1 MAKLGINT
9 GSAPDAGDGDSLQQ
23 GAIKINSNFDEVYTL
38 LGNGT
43 ALAPGIVTSI
53 VGGNNIAVSTS
64 VGQVTLNVTGN
75 TWDDNTTG
83 IHTLSNVGI
92 GTTNAT
98 DELKVSGTVKTDQIV
113 VVGVSTFLNDV
124 NFNYDLTIGEDAS
137 LERNLKVTGVSTF
150 VGESNFNDSVLIAGI
165 TTCSNDLDVSND
177 IIVGGGVSVA
187 DISTFADGIRIG
199 SSSQSIVP
207 SGSNDVTFK
216 NAFTGGAIKLR
227 AAGNV
232 EIQSYQGSTLLK
244 TNTQAVTQ
252 GGLSLYY
259 ATGLGAE
266 SKKLETT
273 NTGVTVTGALNATS
287 FVGDGSGLTGINATG
302 TGVSISDGGS
312 FIGVASAINF
322 GSNLSV
328 SSISA
333 GIVTVTGQAGGGST
347 ANVVTNSLVV
357 SGVSTFAGIITAS
370 QIRFGS
376 IGTFTD
382 LNSDMR
388 QANTLTFGDGEMA
401 MFTRLDGANS
411 YSQIVVDNYPLYI
424 GTQGEQSGNYYYT
437 SLLTI
442 DPGNDSG
449 TVGTNDAYSALGH
462 GKNISD
468 GAGGNTLFR
477 LRTTGT
483 GTTAFGDFDVV
494 SGDITATNNIKV
506 SGVSTFTGNVS
517 FASSALFGDSDKILL
532 GSDNDFE
539 IYHDGSNGF
548 IENATGELYIR
559 DTNASGT
566 NRIFIQAKS
575 GEDGIIAYEDGQV
588 ELFYDDSKKFE
599 TTNTGVTVT
608 GAVNATSFVGDGSG
622 LSGVNATGTGV
633 SAFNSGAFVGVA
645 SAFNFADNLTLSP
658 ISAGLVTVTA
668 GAASTADVRTNTLNV
683 SGMTTLAM
691 GYYGSGSE
699 VRFYSEESSG
709 GSLSISHA
717 AGNPNGVY
725 MRFASHDGD
734 DATIET
740 DSNANMTIDA
750 GANIHL
756 KVNGDS
762 VLSGTE
768 NSGTTL
774 YYSSA
779 PKLGTTSGGINVT
792 GHVETDT
799 LNVSGISSIG
809 GNIIVGHNPSTQGSG
824 SILKANELNLT
835 GPNSGDSNSTYY
847 SNIRANKVGG
857 GFKYDIEFHSN
868 GYSSGDIGDFIFYRR
883 GTSSQR
889 YERMRLSGE
898 TGKLTVTG
906 DGSFAGSLIS
916 PYTGSTKTYTV
927 TTATKTAAH
936 RYNGTGSGT
945 GYLID
950 GVEAPFLTLT
960 PGRTYRFTNDNTG
973 SHPLKFYLE
982 ADKTTEYTTGVTFN
996 NAYTEITVSDTT
1008 PQVLHYQ
1015 CTNHAYMGNA
1025 VNTNTNKVQTPYS
1038 ASVGAGSSVNGVD
1051 SPALTLSH
1059 NNPILTGT
1067 AGTTGQIKQIGGAPF
1082 YYDGSSW
1089 REFVLSSGTPVTVPE
1104 DTDWDNVIYR
1114 NTFDSNFVDAKFNVN
1129 GTVGSGATIAG
1140 SPVKVGGGSFRI
1152 AGNQVGAGVSYPNRS
1167 EYNFTGSWTIEGWL
1181 FLDSYVS
1188 NRDYIIV
1195 SMSRHQG
1202 ASDDDWVFGYYTT
1215 SNGNI
1220 GFVWNN
1226 ERDTGATL
1234 LKSIPNADVES
1245 DWKNKWRHIAL
1256 VKEGSD
1262 GSLHFYVDG
1271 VEDSLT
1277 ANGNT
1282 TDNNIVNNNQHSL
1295 IIGGIPDSAGPVV
1308 NNITYNNNYTGDYS
1322 LDDLR
1327 ITAGVGTAGQRYTS
1341 VGSSTAQVFTP
1352 STVALP
1358 TTGTLSSN
1366 TNPPGDKYGEIVLG
1380 GSPSW
1385 VGTSGITVSQQS
1397 SGNYRLTFATSHTN
1411 SNDYFVL
1418 TQAMDQGFASYVGVA
1433 RSTSHV
1439 DFSVNRESNDAAV
1452 DTGSLSVQI
1461 KNHS

>member
-9 GSAPDAGDGDSLQQ
+9 GSAPDAGDGDNLQQ

-150 VGESNFNDSVLIAGI
+150 VGESNFNDSVLITGI
-165 TTCSNDLDVSND
+165 TTCNSLIDANGDLDVDGHTELDNLRVSGVATFASNVYTGQ
-177 IIVGGGVSVA
+177 ITATSLSLSSGGISASGNNANLNWGTGNFYFNGGGDPEIGWVSGN
-187 DISTFADGIRIG
+187 GIIR
-199 SSSQSIVP
+199 SL
-207 SGSNDVTFK
+207 
-216 NAFTGGAIKLR
+216 GA
-227 AAGNV
+227 
-232 EIQSYQGSTLLK
+232 GSTIFIK
-244 TNTQAVTQ
+244 
-252 GGLSLYY
+252 GGNPGENMGVFRANGASELYY
-259 ATGLGAE
+259 NNA
-266 SKKLETT
+266 KKIETT
-273 NTGVTVTGALNATS
+273 NAGVTVTGALNATS

-333 GIVTVTGQAGGGST
+333 GIVTVTGQAGGAST
-347 ANVVTNSLVV
+347 ANVVTDSLVV
-357 SGVSTFAGIITAS
+357 SGVSTFTGFATFESHLSLGNNDQIRLGSGDLMKMYYSSAGDVGAFVESHNNDLHLVGSTNGGVRIITYNQDSLVAN
-370 QIRFGS
+370 RLGS
-376 IGTFTD
+376 VD
-382 LNSDMR
+382 LYHN
-388 QANTLTFGDGEMA
+388 
-401 MFTRLDGANS
+401 GAKKFE
-411 YSQIVVDNYPLYI
+411 
-424 GTQGEQSGNYYYT
+424 TT
-437 SLLTI
+437 
-442 DPGNDSG
+442 
-449 TVGTNDAYSALGH
+449 
-462 GKNISD
+462 
-468 GAGGNTLFR
+468 GAGVTV
-477 LRTTGT
+477 TGT
-483 GTTAFGDFDVV
+483 AF
-494 SGDITATNNIKV
+494 SNQLNV
-506 SGVSTFTGNVS
+506 SGVSTFTGD
-517 FASSALFGDSDKILL
+517 ADFGGDITIGKGGPKIKISD
-532 GSDNDFE
+532 DFE
-539 IYHDGSNGF
+539 IYSTNLDVYLRSLNEDIYIANNNNTLAKFGF
-548 IENATGELYIR
+548 NYDSVELYQ
-559 DTNASGT
+559 NGT
-566 NRIFIQAKS
+566 KR
-575 GEDGIIAYEDGQV
+575 
-588 ELFYDDSKKFE
+588 LE
-599 TTNTGVTVT
+599 TTSTGVTIT

-658 ISAGLVTVTA
+658 VSAGLVTVTA
-668 GAASTADVRTNTLNV
+668 GAASTANV
-683 SGMTTLAM
+683 
-691 GYYGSGSE
+691 
-699 VRFYSEESSG
+699 V
-709 GSLSISHA
+709 
-717 AGNPNGVY
+717 
-725 MRFASHDGD
+725 
-734 DATIET
+734 T
-740 DSNANMTIDA
+740 DS
-750 GANIHL
+750 L
-756 KVNGDS
+756 V
-762 VLSGTE
+762 
-768 NSGTTL
+768 
-774 YYSSA
+774 
-779 PKLGTTSGGINVT
+779 
-792 GHVETDT
+792 
-799 LNVSGISSIG
+799 VSGISTFTGLIDCNASISLADG
-809 GNIIVGHNPSTQGSG
+809 GIISLGTDNDLQIRHNGSHSQIRDVGTGNLLITGSSIVLTDSAANETLASFTENASADLYYDGSKKFETTGYGVTVTGGLSVSGISTINGNIIVGHNPSVQGTG
-824 SILKANELNLT
+824 SILKAHELNLT
-835 GPNSGDSNSTYY
+835 GPNSSDSNSSYY
-847 SNIRANKVGG
+847 SNIRANKVGS
-857 GFKYDIEFHSN
+857 GFKYDLEFHSN
-868 GYSSGDIGDFIFYRR
+868 GYSSGDIGDFIFYKR

-889 YERMRLSGE
+889 TERMRLSGE

-906 DGSFAGSLIS
+906 DGSFGGSLIS
-916 PYTGSTKTYTV
+916 PYTGNTKTYTV
-927 TTATKTAAH
+927 TTASKTSAH

-950 GVEAPFLTLT
+950 GVESPFLTLT
-960 PGRTYRFTNDNTG
+960 PGKTYRFTNDNTG

-1025 VNTNTNKVQTPYS
+1025 VYTNTNKVQTPYS
-1038 ASVGAGSSVNGVD
+1038 ASVGAGTSVNGVD

-1089 REFVLSSGTPVTVPE
+1089 REFVLSSGTPVTVPA

-1129 GTVGSGATIAG
+1129 GTVGSGTTIAG
-1140 SPVKVGGGSFRI
+1140 SPVKVGSGSFRI
-1152 AGNQVGAGVSYPNRS
+1152 PGTVGAGVSYPNRS
-1167 EYNFTGSWTIEGWL
+1167 EYNFTGSWTIEGWF
-1181 FLDSYVS
+1181 FLDSLTYS
-1188 NRDYIIV
+1188 RDNVIV
-1195 SMSRHQG
+1195 AMAPHSGGS
-1202 ASDDDWVFGYYTT
+1202 SDDWVFGYYST
-1215 SNGNI
+1215 SNSNVV
-1220 GFVWNN
+1220 FVFNN
-1226 ERDTGATL
+1226 EHNSSGATI
-1234 LKSIPNADVES
+1234 LKTILNAEVTS
-1245 DWKNKWRHIAL
+1245 DWIGKWRHIAL
-1256 VKEGSD
+1256 VREGSD

-1271 VEDSLT
+1271 VENSFT
-1277 ANGNT
+1277 AT
-1282 TDNNIVNNNQHSL
+1282 STITDNNIVNNNQHSL
-1295 IIGGIPDSAGPVV
+1295 FIGGIPGSAGPITNGV
-1308 NNITYNNNYTGDYS
+1308 TYNNSYTGDYS

-1341 VGSSTAQVFTP
+1341 VGSTTAQVFTP

-1366 TNPPGDKYGEIVLG
+1366 INPPGDKYGEIVLG

-1397 SGNYRLTFATSHTN
+1397 SGNYRLTFATPHTN